1 MLFGFDRP
9 RPPRPRPRPRRPP
22 TNVASNPVTAVASN
36 DASLANTANL
46 SLAFVASALSLAS
59 RASISL
65 AFIAFASPPSRPDA
79 SSRAH
84 LAHRLAPSP
93 LRNCVFE
100 NSLEGFVSE
109 HTEHVA
115 GGAFDAAAFAL
126 ARSRSA
132 RAAAST
138 HARHRAVSPRRRR
151 ATIFFENSTAGSRS
165 RPHGPAQTK
174 VPAHV
179 VGSRLARTPRSDIE
193 EGRARARVGAR
204 RRVRAS
210 GDGRTRAVA

>member
-1 MLFGFDRP
+1 M
-9 RPPRPRPRPRRPP
+9 
-22 TNVASNPVTAVASN
+22 ASN

-65 AFIAFASPPSRPDA
+65 AFIAFASPPRPDA

-193 EGRARARVGAR
+193 EGRARAREAAVRAAR
-204 RRVRAS
+204 RRADAPLRKMTKKPPREREERA
-210 GDGRTRAVA
+210 RMCVN

>member
-1 MLFGFDRP
+1 M
-9 RPPRPRPRPRRPP
+9 
-22 TNVASNPVTAVASN
+22 ASN

-109 HTEHVA
+109 HTEHV
-115 GGAFDAAAFAL
+115 DA
-126 ARSRSA
+126 RE
-132 RAAAST
+132 ASSG
-138 HARHRAVSPRRRR
+138 VP
-151 ATIFFENSTAGSRS
+151 E
-165 RPHGPAQTK
+165 AQTR
-174 VPAHV
+174 HHF
-179 VGSRLARTPRSDIE
+179 L
-193 EGRARARVGAR
+193 
-204 RRVRAS
+204 
-210 GDGRTRAVA
+210 